1 MNCSFYY
8 LLLIISKAFK
18 KLNEYVAGHE
28 LLFRDVIDD
37 RYVVVFLPSKKS
49 LYLTRELT

>member
-8 LLLIISKAFK
+8 LLIISKAFK
-18 KLNEYVAGHE
+18 KLNKYVAGHE

-37 RYVVVFLPSKKS
+37 RYICSSIPPPIN
-49 LYLTRELT
+49 LYIYYRELT